1 MMKLASAILLTI
13 SAGSQAFAQATT
25 PTLDSTG
32 NSMLSGTYY
41 FREVIWEPS
50 ASYGGALAE
59 AYAFYGSVNFSGS
72 GTYTISAQLAD
83 LQMGQ
88 LSTQNVSGTY
98 SIGAGGFGIISHP
111 LFTGVVIRGMVSNGI
126 FIGSA
131 TETGGVN
138 DLFIAG
144 LIPSPA
150 PGLSTFN
157 GSYSMSYVNYSDVQ
171 DQNSIYYFAGAQF
184 TLNPN
189 GAGSLGNVSIRGYY
203 SGNGTTVTG
212 QVSNGLKYT
221 ASNGAMVLPFPTN
234 TSATLISGNE
244 YLYFSPDGNFVF
256 GGSPVQADMMIG
268 VKTSAGGAPQLLS
281 SALYYNAGLF
291 SDATNLASGGLDIDS
306 YYGSFSVSSGA
317 AILHQRIFSILSGS
331 ASDSVLTE
339 SVPTTP
345 GATYTDGITGMLYTI
360 GNGGNVRIGFG
371 VPPQLGIDVALAA
384 PAFNGTGVYLNP
396 VGVLNAGSYA
406 PFTAGV
412 SPGELLT
419 LFGTNLAP
427 STQVASTAIFPTKL
441 NNVQVLIDGI
451 PAPIY
456 YVSATQIAAIV
467 PYAASTFP
475 VATIQV
481 KNSSGSSNIV
491 TALVSATTPGV
502 QTYPTPNGISVAAA
516 VRYDAS
522 GRASI
527 VAESNPAQPGDTVSI
542 YLTGLGAVFPPI
554 QDGFPGSSD
563 SSNLNNATNN
573 IVADLDGTAAKVGYA
588 GLAPGA
594 TGQYQLNIT
603 IPTGLTTGDN
613 YLGIGQVTSSGLY
626 LTYSSEALLPIG
638 NAGSS
643 AVAPI
648 GTEEQNSQ
656 PNKTAKG
663 WNSRPHQK
671 HVVVNPDKP

>member
-1 MMKLASAILLTI
+1 MMKLAGAVVLAI
-13 SAGSQAFAQATT
+13 ATGCQVFGQTST
-25 PTLDSTG
+25 PTLDSSG
-32 NSMLSGTYY
+32 NSLLSGTYY

-59 AYAFYGSVNFSGS
+59 AYAFYGQVTFSGS

-83 LQMGQ
+83 LQAGQ

-98 SIGAGGFGIISHP
+98 SMGAGGFGIMSHP
-111 LFTGVVIRGMVSNGI
+111 LFTGVTIRGMVSNGV

-144 LIPSPA
+144 LLPSPA
-150 PGLSTFN
+150 PGLSTFS
-157 GSYSMSYVNYSDVQ
+157 GSYAMSYVNYSDVQ
-171 DQNSIYYFAGAQF
+171 DTNSIYYFAGAQF

-189 GAGSLGNVSIRGYY
+189 GAGSLGNVSIRGFYT
-203 SGNGTTVTG
+203 GNGTTVTG

-234 TSATLISGNE
+234 TSATLVSGNE

-256 GGSPVQADMMIG
+256 GGSPVQADMLIG
-268 VKTSAGGAPQLLS
+268 VRTSSGGAPQILNS
-281 SALYYNAGLF
+281 PLYYNAGLF
-291 SDATNLASGGLDIDS
+291 SDATSLASGGGLDIDS
-306 YYGSFSVSSGA
+306 YYGSFSVSGGA
-317 AILHQRIFSILSGS
+317 AIQHQRIFSILSGS
-331 ASDSVLTE
+331 ASDNVLTQ
-339 SVPTTP
+339 SVPTTA
-345 GATYTDGITGMLYTI
+345 GATYTDAITGMVYTI

-384 PAFNGTGVYLNP
+384 PAFNGTGVYLDP

-419 LFGTNLAP
+419 LFGTNLAA
-427 STQVASTAIFPTKL
+427 STQVASTSIFPNKL

-451 PAPIY
+451 AAPLY
-456 YVSATQIAAIV
+456 YVSSTQIAAIV

-475 VATIQV
+475 VASIQV
-481 KNSSGSSNIV
+481 NNNGTKSNIV
-491 TALVSATTPGV
+491 TALVSASTPGV
-502 QTYPTPNGISVAAA
+502 QTYPKPNGISVAAA
-516 VRYDAS
+516 VRYDSS
-522 GRASI
+522 GKASI
-527 VAESNPAQPGDTVSI
+527 VTEANPALPGDTVSI

-554 QDGFPGSSD
+554 QDGFPGSTD
-563 SSNLNNATNN
+563 SSSLNGATNTFA
-573 IVADLDGTAAKVGYA
+573 VDLNGTTATVGYA
-588 GLAPGA
+588 GLAPGS

-626 LTYSSEALLPIG
+626 LNYQSEALLPIG
-638 NAGSS
+638 SAGSS
-643 AVAPI
+643 AVSI
-648 GTEEQNSQ
+648 RTEEQNSQ
-656 PNKTAKG
+656 AQKPAKG

-671 HVVVNPDKP
+671 HVVVNPEQL